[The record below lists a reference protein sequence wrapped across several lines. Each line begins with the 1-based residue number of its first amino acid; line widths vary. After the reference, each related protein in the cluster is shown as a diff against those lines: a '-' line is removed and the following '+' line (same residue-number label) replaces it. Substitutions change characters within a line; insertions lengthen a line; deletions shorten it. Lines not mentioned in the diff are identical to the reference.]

1 MMQPQGLGAL
11 MPQGAQQAPQMNNPR
26 LNAAMDVVTSDAEE
40 QILDPRTLAMLKY
53 KDALQAMQAADQ
65 MMAAAQP
72 QPMPP
77 TVAERTKLA
86 AEQGIAG
93 LASRLSPGIQRQGSN
108 MQAQQLQQAM
118 SGGLPQ
124 LSAPNM
130 ARMAGGGIVAF
141 DNGGGVEGGGVSRRD
156 KLIALLIE
164 SGMEPQ
170 AAAEEADR
178 TLDRGL
184 PGPDLTA
191 PIQALNSILAAPVRA
206 TGRAIS
212 GLTPEAFGGARTEDF
227 GAQTSTPRLAAE
239 QAPERPSI
247 PSSTYGTGDRTGGQ
261 GRSLMEELGSARDV
275 IGGVAGSVSDRV
287 RDVYD
292 SPRPTGEPTRDM
304 MSQAEFEELADFISS
319 YQPSRAEQVGIDAAK
334 YAVENPI
341 ESAAMAA
348 MAVPSTTVGL
358 GALATRLLAQKAG
371 PSILNRLLPLFTK
384 PNPNVVRGQGFT
396 MRPAG
401 EGLRLFDPL
410 RTGYSVGIPT
420 LVGKEVYDSLTAEGG
435 EQPATAEQVTP
446 ETSEDIVAQLPSVE
460 SNVTETTAAPAT
472 ETYQD
477 ASPEAAALRAAAL
490 QTANLP
496 SSAPGTTQSAQP
508 STATEG
514 MRSVL
519 EKIQGQTFDPEAA
532 AEARSAELRRLAGV
546 DDLVAQRREEQQRL
560 RQMQEARFS
569 PEESRRRRLRAGLGS
584 LARRGLGGFSAGITE
599 EEGRIFGEQE
609 AVQRQAL
616 QDTNAL
622 IAELRAMG
630 LTEFEVRNA
639 ARTAVQGQADAQ
651 LQQQV
656 DIFESL
662 QRGEES
668 RLSNEQALNIALAQ
682 MNQEERQFIVET
694 DARTQVA
701 LAEAMRDAIEANADT
716 TEVARIYSS
725 ALANAPMDVDPVTY
739 ARKAVDDFIET
750 YRPTITSG
758 PLVPVNE

>member
-26 LNAAMDVVTSDAEE
+26 LNAAVDVVSSDAEK

-108 MQAQQLQQAM
+108 MQAQQMQQAM

-141 DNGGGVEGGGVSRRD
+141 DNGGGVEGTPTREQLDMMVAAQRAR
-156 KLIALLIE
+156 LAEERAQREFIAARNR
-164 SGMEPQ
+164 
-170 AAAEEADR
+170 AAAAGEPIPQSLSEIK
-178 TLDRGL
+178 
-184 PGPDLTA
+184 PFVGPTDLA
-191 PIQALNSILAAPVRA
+191 AALNQITQQVPTAAP
-206 TGRAIS
+206 TS
-212 GLTPEAFGGARTEDF
+212 ETP
-227 GAQTSTPRLAAE
+227 
-239 QAPERPSI
+239 
-247 PSSTYGTGDRTGGQ
+247 
-261 GRSLMEELGSARDV
+261 
-275 IGGVAGSVSDRV
+275 
-287 RDVYD
+287 
-292 SPRPTGEPTRDM
+292 
-304 MSQAEFEELADFISS
+304 
-319 YQPSRAEQVGIDAAK
+319 
-334 YAVENPI
+334 
-341 ESAAMAA
+341 
-348 MAVPSTTVGL
+348 
-358 GALATRLLAQKAG
+358 
-371 PSILNRLLPLFTK
+371 
-384 PNPNVVRGQGFT
+384 
-396 MRPAG
+396 
-401 EGLRLFDPL
+401 
-410 RTGYSVGIPT
+410 
-420 LVGKEVYDSLTAEGG
+420 
-435 EQPATAEQVTP
+435 
-446 ETSEDIVAQLPSVE
+446 EDIVAQLPPVE
-460 SNVTETTAAPAT
+460 RNVSETMAAPVT

-508 STATEG
+508 SMATEG
-514 MRSVL
+514 LRSVL

-532 AEARSAELRRLAGV
+532 AEARSAELRRLTGA
-546 DDLVAQRREEQQRL
+546 DDLIAQRREEQQRL

-630 LTEFEVRNA
+630 LTEFEARNA

-651 LQQQV
+651 LQQQADV
-656 DIFESL
+656 LESL

-668 RLSNEQALNIALAQ
+668 TASLDIERERLAAGRLSNEQALNIALAE
-682 MNQEERQFIVET
+682 MNQEERQFITET

-701 LAEAMRDAIEANADT
+701 LAEAMKDAIEANADT

-725 ALANAPMDVDPVTY
+725 ALANAPMGVDPVTY

>member
-1 MMQPQGLGAL
+1 
-11 MPQGAQQAPQMNNPR
+11 MNNPR
-26 LNAAMDVVTSDAEE
+26 LNAAVDVVSSDAEK

-93 LASRLSPGIQRQGSN
+93 LASRLSPGIQRQGGN
-108 MQAQQLQQAM
+108 MQAQQMQQAM

-124 LSAPNM
+124 LPAPNM

-141 DNGGGVEGGGVSRRD
+141 QEGGGVSRRD

-170 AAAEEADR
+170 AAAKEADR

-191 PIQALNSILAAPVRA
+191 PIQALNSILAAPVQA

-227 GAQTSTPRLAAE
+227 GAQTSTPRLAA
-239 QAPERPSI
+239 ERPSI

-275 IGGVAGSVSDRV
+275 IGDVAGSAADAV
-287 RDVYD
+287 RARYD
-292 SPRPTGEPTRDM
+292 SPRPTYEPTRDM

-319 YQPSRAEQVGIDAAK
+319 YQPSRADQLMLQAGDYAK
-334 YAVENPI
+334 ENPI
-341 ESAAMAA
+341 ESAAMVA
-348 MAVPSTTVGL
+348 MAAPLATAGL
-358 GALATRLLAQKAG
+358 GALGTGLLSRKFA
-371 PSILNRLLPLFTK
+371 PSVLSKLFTR
-384 PNPNVVRGQGFT
+384 PNPQAAFGPVQNARVLSPFKIGAGAFT
-396 MRPAG
+396 
-401 EGLRLFDPL
+401 
-410 RTGYSVGIPT
+410 
-420 LVGKEVYDSLTAEGG
+420 GKEGYDYLTAEGG
-435 EQPATAEQVTP
+435 EQPATAEQATSETP
-446 ETSEDIVAQLPSVE
+446 EDTVAQLPPVE
-460 SNVTETTAAPAT
+460 RNVSETMAAPAT

-490 QTANLP
+490 RTANLP

-508 STATEG
+508 SMATEG
-514 MRSVL
+514 LKSIL
-519 EKIQGQTFDPEAA
+519 EKMQGQTFDPEAA
-532 AEARSAELRRLAGV
+532 AEARSAELRRLTGA
-546 DDLVAQRREEQQRL
+546 DDLIAQRAEAERSRRELAET
-560 RQMQEARFS
+560 RFS
-569 PEESRRRRLRAGLGS
+569 PEAQRRRALRAGLAG
-584 LARRGLGGFSAGITE
+584 LAERGLGGFSAGAGAE
-599 EEGRIFGEQE
+599 DERIYAEQAAE
-609 AVQRQAL
+609 SERSVAEMDR
-616 QDTNAL
+616 L
-622 IAELRAMG
+622 IADFRQMG
-630 LTEFEVRNA
+630 LTEFEARNA
-639 ARTAVQGQADAQ
+639 ARASVQGQADTQTQRQA
-651 LQQQV
+651 
-656 DIFESL
+656 DILESL

-682 MNQEERQFIVET
+682 MNQEERQFITET

-701 LAEAMRDAIEANADT
+701 LAEAMKDAIEANADT

-758 PLVPVNE
+758 LLVPVNE

>member
-1 MMQPQGLGAL
+1 
-11 MPQGAQQAPQMNNPR
+11 MNNPR
-26 LNAAMDVVTSDAEE
+26 LNAAVDVVSSDAEK

-108 MQAQQLQQAM
+108 MQAQQMQQAM

-141 DNGGGVEGGGVSRRD
+141 DNGGGVEGTPTREQLDMMVAAQRAR
-156 KLIALLIE
+156 LAEERAQREFIAARNR
-164 SGMEPQ
+164 
-170 AAAEEADR
+170 AAAAGEPIPQSLSEIK
-178 TLDRGL
+178 
-184 PGPDLTA
+184 PFVGPTDLA
-191 PIQALNSILAAPVRA
+191 AALNQITQQVPTAAP
-206 TGRAIS
+206 TS
-212 GLTPEAFGGARTEDF
+212 ETP
-227 GAQTSTPRLAAE
+227 
-239 QAPERPSI
+239 
-247 PSSTYGTGDRTGGQ
+247 
-261 GRSLMEELGSARDV
+261 
-275 IGGVAGSVSDRV
+275 
-287 RDVYD
+287 
-292 SPRPTGEPTRDM
+292 
-304 MSQAEFEELADFISS
+304 
-319 YQPSRAEQVGIDAAK
+319 
-334 YAVENPI
+334 
-341 ESAAMAA
+341 
-348 MAVPSTTVGL
+348 
-358 GALATRLLAQKAG
+358 
-371 PSILNRLLPLFTK
+371 
-384 PNPNVVRGQGFT
+384 
-396 MRPAG
+396 
-401 EGLRLFDPL
+401 
-410 RTGYSVGIPT
+410 
-420 LVGKEVYDSLTAEGG
+420 
-435 EQPATAEQVTP
+435 
-446 ETSEDIVAQLPSVE
+446 EDIVAQLPPVE
-460 SNVTETTAAPAT
+460 RNVSETMAAPVT

-508 STATEG
+508 SMATEG
-514 MRSVL
+514 LRSVL

-532 AEARSAELRRLAGV
+532 AEARSAELRRLTGA
-546 DDLVAQRREEQQRL
+546 DDLIAQRREEQQRL

-630 LTEFEVRNA
+630 LTEFEARNA

-651 LQQQV
+651 LQQQADV
-656 DIFESL
+656 LESL

-668 RLSNEQALNIALAQ
+668 TASLDIERERLAAGRLSNEQALNIALAE
-682 MNQEERQFIVET
+682 MNQEERQFITET

-701 LAEAMRDAIEANADT
+701 LAEAMKDAIEANADT

-725 ALANAPMDVDPVTY
+725 ALANAPMGVDPVTY

-758 PLVPVNE
+758 PLVQVNE

>member
-1 MMQPQGLGAL
+1 MQPQGLGAL

-26 LNAAMDVVTSDAEE
+26 LNAAVDVVSSDAEK

-108 MQAQQLQQAM
+108 MQAQQMQQAM

-141 DNGGGVEGGGVSRRD
+141 DNGGGVEGTPTREQLDMMVAAQRAR
-156 KLIALLIE
+156 LAEERAQREFIAARNR
-164 SGMEPQ
+164 
-170 AAAEEADR
+170 AAAAGEPIPQSLSEIK
-178 TLDRGL
+178 
-184 PGPDLTA
+184 PFVGPTDLA
-191 PIQALNSILAAPVRA
+191 AALNQITQQVPTAAP
-206 TGRAIS
+206 TS
-212 GLTPEAFGGARTEDF
+212 ETP
-227 GAQTSTPRLAAE
+227 
-239 QAPERPSI
+239 
-247 PSSTYGTGDRTGGQ
+247 
-261 GRSLMEELGSARDV
+261 
-275 IGGVAGSVSDRV
+275 
-287 RDVYD
+287 
-292 SPRPTGEPTRDM
+292 
-304 MSQAEFEELADFISS
+304 
-319 YQPSRAEQVGIDAAK
+319 
-334 YAVENPI
+334 
-341 ESAAMAA
+341 
-348 MAVPSTTVGL
+348 
-358 GALATRLLAQKAG
+358 
-371 PSILNRLLPLFTK
+371 
-384 PNPNVVRGQGFT
+384 
-396 MRPAG
+396 
-401 EGLRLFDPL
+401 
-410 RTGYSVGIPT
+410 
-420 LVGKEVYDSLTAEGG
+420 
-435 EQPATAEQVTP
+435 
-446 ETSEDIVAQLPSVE
+446 EDIVAQLPPVE
-460 SNVTETTAAPAT
+460 RNVSETMAAPVT

-508 STATEG
+508 SMATEG
-514 MRSVL
+514 LRSVL

-532 AEARSAELRRLAGV
+532 AEARSAELRRLTGA
-546 DDLVAQRREEQQRL
+546 DDLIAQRREEQQRL

-630 LTEFEVRNA
+630 LTEFEARNA

-651 LQQQV
+651 LQQQADV
-656 DIFESL
+656 LESL

-668 RLSNEQALNIALAQ
+668 TASLDIERERLAAGRLSNEQALNIALAE
-682 MNQEERQFIVET
+682 MNQEERQFITET

-701 LAEAMRDAIEANADT
+701 LAEAMKDAIEANADT

-725 ALANAPMDVDPVTY
+725 ALANAPMGVDPVTY